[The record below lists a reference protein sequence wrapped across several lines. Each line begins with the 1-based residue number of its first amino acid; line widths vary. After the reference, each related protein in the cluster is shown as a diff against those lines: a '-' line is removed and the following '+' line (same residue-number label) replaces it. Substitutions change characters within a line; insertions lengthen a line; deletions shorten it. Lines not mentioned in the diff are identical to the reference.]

1 MRRGPFASAIIG
13 FGSACLLP
21 SVAWADAATWTLN
34 ERLRQET
41 EPGSGQFRIVEREI
55 EWDPRKTAVV
65 VCDMWNEHWCRG
77 ATARVAEMAP
87 RMNRAI
93 AAARDKGMLVIHCPS
108 DTMKFYEGTAQR
120 KLAQRAPRVDMK
132 SMPSGWCPRGAT
144 KEPPLPFDNSRD
156 RCDCTPQCPH
166 GNPWRRQIAT
176 IEIADTDAVTDS
188 DEAFFLMRQRGI
200 ENVVVMGVHVN
211 MCVLGRPFSIRRMCA
226 LGQNVVL
233 VRDLTDSMHDSLS
246 EPLGLDHFRATDLVI
261 EHIEKYWCPTITSRD
276 LVGGAACSFGQDRR
290 PHVVLVIGEDEYQ
303 TATTLPEFA
312 ERELATRGIR
322 VTLVHASPRDPND
335 FPGLEALRSADA
347 MLVSVRRRTPPANEL
362 DLVRRYVAS
371 GKPLVGIRTA
381 SHAFSL
387 RDDKPPPVGHAAW
400 PQFDAEVL
408 GGHYTGHHD
417 NDAVA
422 TIWTAPEA
430 QEHPILAS
438 ISADRFTAKGSLY
451 KTSPL
456 AASAVPL
463 MLGRVAGAG
472 PDEPVAWTHIT
483 RAGGRVFYTSLGHP
497 GDFESPEFRRL
508 LTGGIFWC
516 LARRCRLQKVRRASS
531 IEE

>member
-246 EPLGLDHFRATDLVI
+246 EPLGLDHFALRT
-261 EHIEKYWCPTITSRD
+261 WSSNTSRSI
-276 LVGGAACSFGQDRR
+276 GAPR
-290 PHVVLVIGEDEYQ
+290 
-303 TATTLPEFA
+303 
-312 ERELATRGIR
+312 
-322 VTLVHASPRDPND
+322 SP
-335 FPGLEALRSADA
+335 
-347 MLVSVRRRTPPANEL
+347 
-362 DLVRRYVAS
+362 
-371 GKPLVGIRTA
+371 
-381 SHAFSL
+381 
-387 RDDKPPPVGHAAW
+387 AA
-400 PQFDAEVL
+400 
-408 GGHYTGHHD
+408 
-417 NDAVA
+417 
-422 TIWTAPEA
+422 I
-430 QEHPILAS
+430 
-438 ISADRFTAKGSLY
+438 
-451 KTSPL
+451 
-456 AASAVPL
+456 
-463 MLGRVAGAG
+463 
-472 PDEPVAWTHIT
+472 
-483 RAGGRVFYTSLGHP
+483 
-497 GDFESPEFRRL
+497 
-508 LTGGIFWC
+508 
-516 LARRCRLQKVRRASS
+516 
-531 IEE
+531 